1 MTEINEHKN
10 LLKCFICKGYLND
23 AIMCPKCHK
32 LSCRK
37 CIEDLFKQQ
46 TQNKCP
52 NCECLFNTNSI
63 CVLHNLPLMYFCKI
77 CKVALCS
84 DCYMLNN
91 NHKNHQIEKI
101 DKYFDD
107 NFQNVYKY
115 INSLTKK
122 SSQYVEMVDVLNKIL
137 ESIDYL
143 IEDKEKEIGI
153 IYNEM
158 MNNIKEK
165 ANQIKEKLS
174 SCKKD
179 IMSKVRLID
188 NRKNEFNEKYKKNDK
203 AKMLEN
209 IDEIK
214 QFMNDKV
221 NENIDEELF
230 SQIIKMDISEEISKE
245 IIPQYTKFV
254 ELKIN
259 IFDKLNNIHCF
270 YSKPLYYYGNYF
282 KLKIKN
288 NKDYLSTYIV
298 FEKGI
303 LNHNFS
309 FIIELYNYK
318 NKNKSLKIS
327 NNYIF
332 TKDNEAAGYK
342 KLISIEKLKKD
353 GFLNKN
359 GELLIKFSVKSLT
372 YKNLFEISQISNIK
386 NKKLNKTKSED
397 NIIKNNIIRNKI
409 FNESKN
415 NNINNNDKE
424 IEFNFDNNDESFALN
439 IKNISPKKLI
449 DKIDKIEKKEKITE
463 NSKFKEI
470 EQLIKKSST
479 TNTNPNNNRFNILK
493 SNENKN
499 NKINFFKENNI
510 NNSFKELPK
519 SDVNNNNVEIKST
532 EINDNNKKIINNNEI
547 INSNENKETL
557 SNGNKE
563 LLSNGNNIDLS
574 LSVIPQ
580 DSQYLMTDIDLTL
593 NNDDLKDNAF
603 ARRKFVNELKYLAN
617 DNSFLPMPKNNIK
630 NNYFQ
635 RNNLLNY
642 DSITKN
648 RYPLN
653 ILNLNVKDTV
663 YPQNKFNF
671 KK

>member
-1 MTEINEHKN
+1 MTEINEYKN

-37 CIEDLFKQQ
+37 CIEDLFQKQ
-46 TQNKCP
+46 TLNKCP
-52 NCECLFNTNSI
+52 NCQCLFNTNSI

-122 SSQYVEMVDVLNKIL
+122 SSQYIEMVDVLNKIL

-143 IEDKEKEIGI
+143 VEDKEKEIEI

-158 MNNIKEK
+158 MNNIKDK

-174 SCKKD
+174 NCKKD
-179 IMSKVRLID
+179 IMSKVKLID

-214 QFMNDKV
+214 QFMNNKV

-245 IIPQYTKFV
+245 IIPQYNKFV

-270 YSKPLYYYGNYF
+270 YSNPLFYYGNYF

-288 NKDYLSTYIV
+288 NKDYLSTYLV

-303 LNHNFS
+303 LNHTFS

-327 NNYIF
+327 NNYKF
-332 TKDNEAAGYK
+332 TKENEAVGYK
-342 KLISIEKLKKD
+342 KLISIEKIKKD
-353 GFLNKN
+353 GFINKN

-386 NKKLNKTKSED
+386 TLNISKSEENITKY
-397 NIIKNNIIRNKI
+397 NIIKNKI
-409 FNESKN
+409 CNETKN
-415 NNINNNDKE
+415 NFNNINNNENE
-424 IEFNFDNNDESFALN
+424 IEFNLDDNDEIFRLN
-439 IKNISPKKLI
+439 IKHISPKKLI
-449 DKIDKIEKKEKITE
+449 DKNDKIEKKEKIITE
-463 NSKFKEI
+463 SSKFKEI
-470 EQLIKKSST
+470 EQLIKKSNTS
-479 TNTNPNNNRFNILK
+479 NTNSNNNKFNILK

-519 SDVNNNNVEIKST
+519 SNGNNNNIEIIKST
-532 EINDNNKKIINNNEI
+532 ENNEKNTKNIRNNNNNEI
-547 INSNENKETL
+547 IKSNENKEII
-557 SNGNKE
+557 
-563 LLSNGNNIDLS
+563 SNGNNIDLS

-593 NNDDLKDNAF
+593 NNDDIKDNAF

-617 DNSFLPMPKNNIK
+617 DSSFLPMPKNNIK
-630 NNYFQ
+630 NNFFQ
-635 RNNLLNY
+635 RNNLPNY
-642 DSITKN
+642 DNITKN

-653 ILNLNVKDTV
+653 ILNLNGKDTI